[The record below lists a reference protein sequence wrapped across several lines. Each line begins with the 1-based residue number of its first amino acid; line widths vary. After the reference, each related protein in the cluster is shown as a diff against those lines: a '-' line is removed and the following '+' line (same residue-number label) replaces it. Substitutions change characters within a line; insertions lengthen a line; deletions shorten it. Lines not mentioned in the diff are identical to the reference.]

1 MSEILV
7 ETNQLSKHFQTVVA
21 VDKVD
26 LSIKKGSIYA
36 LLGPNGAGK
45 TTLIR
50 MLLGLLKPTF
60 GDVIVNGVKVSAFP
74 KEIRGKI
81 GILPQFSAAYY
92 DLTPMKN
99 IKFILNLNNIKYE
112 DVSQKLSNYFRRL
125 EITPNLLD
133 KPFSKLSG
141 GEQRAICFIMAVI
154 TNKDFIIADEPTS
167 GLDIARAKYIRT
179 IIKDLVEKEGK
190 TVLLS
195 SHIVSDLEELAEYC
209 GILVKGKL
217 IFQGM
222 KEEIIQKYAPETQ
235 EFEDAII
242 NAFGPKSNNVID
254 PLGGL

>member
-7 ETNQLSKHFQTVVA
+7 ETNKLSKHFQTLIA

-26 LSIKKGSIYA
+26 LSIKKGTIYA

-50 MLLGLLKPTF
+50 MLLGLLKPTY
-60 GDVIVNGVKVSAFP
+60 GNVLVNGINVSDSP

-99 IKFILNLNNIKYE
+99 IKFILNLNNIRYE
-112 DVSQKLSNYFRRL
+112 DVSDKLSNYFRRL
-125 EITPNLLD
+125 DITPNLLE

-154 TNKDFIIADEPTS
+154 TNKEFIIADEPTS

-217 IFQGM
+217 TFQGK
-222 KEEIIQKYAPETQ
+222 KEEIIQTYAPETL

-242 NAFGPKSNNVID
+242 NAFGPLSNNVSD
-254 PLGGL
+254 PLGSV